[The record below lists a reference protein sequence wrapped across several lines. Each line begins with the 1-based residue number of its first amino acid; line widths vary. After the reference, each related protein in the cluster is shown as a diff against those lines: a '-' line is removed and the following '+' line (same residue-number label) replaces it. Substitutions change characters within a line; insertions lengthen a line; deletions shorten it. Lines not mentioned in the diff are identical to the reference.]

1 MLEHIGI
8 TVVGLVLLAA
18 GGEALLR
25 GSVAL
30 ATLLRLTPAVIGLTV
45 VAAGTSLPEL
55 SVSILAA
62 VRDQPDIAVG
72 NVVGSNL
79 FNIAIVLGLCALFRP
94 LAITGNSIR
103 LEYPV
108 LAIATL
114 MCLAIAQDGLVNW
127 LDGLLF
133 VVVYGL
139 FTTYMLTLVR
149 AQVTT
154 EERGEFAA
162 EVESLART
170 PRMLPALGWVALGIV
185 TLAAGATFTVE
196 GAASLARVVGIPE
209 RIIGLT
215 IVAGGTSLPEV
226 VASLVSTWRGRDD
239 VAIGNVIG
247 SCLFNILIILGLPA
261 LIRPLPVHPAIV
273 ALDNWWMLGF
283 TLLLF
288 PLMFTRLRIDR
299 WEGGLLLATYGVYA
313 MMLGTRPGG

>member
-1 MLEHIGI
+1 MLEHIGLV
-8 TVVGLVLLAA
+8 VVGLVLLAA

-62 VRDQPDIAVG
+62 LRDQPDIAVG
-72 NVVGSNL
+72 NVVGSNI
-79 FNIAIVLGLCALFRP
+79 FNVAVVLGICALFRP
-94 LAITGNSIR
+94 LSITGNSIR

-108 LAIATL
+108 LAITTL
-114 MCLAIAQDGLVNW
+114 MCLAIAQDGVVNW
-127 LDGLLF
+127 LDGALF
-133 VVVYGL
+133 VVVYCL
-139 FTTYMLTLVR
+139 FTAYLLTLVR
-149 AQVTT
+149 AQVTV
-154 EERGEFAA
+154 EERGELAG
-162 EVESLART
+162 EVEALART
-170 PRMLPALGWVALGIV
+170 PRLLPALGWVALGIAA
-185 TLAAGATFTVE
+185 LALGATSTVD
-196 GAASLARVVGIPE
+196 GSVGLARAIGLSE
-209 RIIGLT
+209 RVIGLT

-261 LIRPLPVHPAIV
+261 LIRPLPVHAAI
-273 ALDNWWMLGF
+273 AGIDNWWMLGI

-299 WEGGLLLATYGVYA
+299 WEGSLLLATYGAYA
-313 MMLGTRPGG
+313 TMLATRPGG